1 MRQLPHEILFLSPLN
16 FEMPCLAIADNPR
29 NPRLESTLRKYY
41 RQHQVNTRPFKAYGL
56 ILNTKKDVL
65 NYLT

>member
-1 MRQLPHEILFLSPLN
+1 MRQLPHEISFLSPLN

-29 NPRLESTLRKYY
+29 KPSWKAHCAYY
-41 RQHQVNTRPFKAYGL
+41 PEHQDNTRSFKAYGL

-65 NYLT
+65 SYLT